1 MSNNKPPQHKN
12 KGSASL
18 SWQQQLLNSNSSS
31 SSSSYNS
38 YNKRS
43 NSGRRRPSI
52 VVPTHIITVVI
63 NTITVAIVAQGR
75 HQEEHRHD
83 VVR

>member
-43 NSGRRRPSI
+43 NSGGRSI
-52 VVPTHIITVVI
+52 FTDICKIHILTIAIKEQRTDLETYLC
-63 NTITVAIVAQGR
+63 NTT
-75 HQEEHRHD
+75 D
-83 VVR
+83 